1 MDPRKY
7 SEAELSRATKK
18 YTMELI
24 KKGFIGPQIDILGPD
39 MGTGEREMTW
49 IKDTYMTL
57 KGEHDINGSAVATGK
72 KWNQGGIEGRKEAA
86 GFGMFVALRE
96 ITNNEDLCDKADMS
110 TGLFG
115 KKIMIQGFGN
125 LGF

>member
-1 MDPRKY
+1 MVGNIPFGGSKGGIRMDPRKY

-49 IKDTYMTL
+49 IKDTY
-57 KGEHDINGSAVATGK
+57 
-72 KWNQGGIEGRKEAA
+72 
-86 GFGMFVALRE
+86 
-96 ITNNEDLCDKADMS
+96 
-110 TGLFG
+110 
-115 KKIMIQGFGN
+115 
-125 LGF
+125 

>member
-1 MDPRKY
+1 M
-7 SEAELSRATKK
+7 
-18 YTMELI
+18 
-24 KKGFIGPQIDILGPD
+24 
-39 MGTGEREMTW
+39 
-49 IKDTYMTL
+49 L
-57 KGEHDINGSAVATGK
+57 KGENDINASAVATGK

-86 GFGMFVALRE
+86 GFGMYVALRE